1 MVFHKDFVYNI
12 WKICEVSY
20 LAGKRRSANGKGH
33 FTAVLAV
40 IVFLFIVFAIYRI
53 STAGVPA
60 SDFYPAPSP
69 SVPASQQP
77 KSTQKDVMDVY
88 MLDVGQG
95 DCFFLRSPSGKTMLV
110 DAGEAGEF
118 DTIDAFLKSQSIT
131 KLDVVVA
138 THPHSDHI
146 GAMYKVINTYE
157 IGAFY
162 MPDVAHTSSTFE
174 KMVDALEEQNVSVK
188 RAEASGET
196 YLPWSDEITVR
207 ILSPLKDGVYD
218 EESLNDWSVVLHVSF
233 GNSSILMTGD
243 AEEPVEE
250 QMLSAYDASVLSA
263 TVLKAPHHGS
273 STSGS
278 EAFLDAVKP
287 KIALISCELDN
298 EYGHPHEETLKR
310 YAARGITAYRTD
322 KSGTIHLTFTPD
334 GVNVQTEK

>member
-1 MVFHKDFVYNI
+1 ML
-12 WKICEVSY
+12 S
-20 LAGKRRSANGKGH
+20 GKRRSTKGKGQL
-33 FTAVLAV
+33 TAALAV
-40 IVFLFIVFAIYRI
+40 IVFLFVLFIIYRYT
-53 STAGVPA
+53 SADVPA
-60 SDFYPAPSP
+60 SDFFPTPTP
-69 SVPASQQP
+69 IVPVSQQP
-77 KSTQKDVMDVY
+77 IHTQNGEMDVY
-88 MLDVGQG
+88 MLDIGQG
-95 DCFFLRSPSGKTMLV
+95 DCFFLRAPSGKTMLV

-118 DTIDAFLKSQSIT
+118 DTIDAFLKSQSVT

-146 GAMYKVINTYE
+146 GAMYKVINAYE
-157 IGAFY
+157 IGVFY
-162 MPDVAHTSSTFE
+162 LPDVAHTSSTFE
-174 KMVDALEEQNVSVK
+174 KMLSALEEHDVLVK
-188 RAEASGET
+188 RAYASGES

-207 ILSPLKDGVYD
+207 ILSPLKDGIYD

-233 GNSSILMTGD
+233 GNSSILFTGD

-250 QMLSAYDASVLSA
+250 QMLSAYDASVLRA

-278 EAFLDAVKP
+278 EAFLDAVNP

-322 KSGTIHLTFTPD
+322 KSGTVHLTFTAE
-334 GVNVQTEK
+334 GIEAKTEK